1 MLLLFNYTLYIKT
14 NLMNRTKFL
23 ILFAL
28 CFAAVHVFAQT
39 LKPTEKLA
47 LVTGN
52 VTNFKKVPI
61 KKETILF
68 VEVKTKKEYKINTDD
83 KGNFEVL
90 LPVSSTYSLKYKN
103 FTADMDYTKME
114 IPADKN
120 ATYEVGVQIDPPKE
134 FTLSDV
140 LFDTG
145 KSTLKP
151 SSFKQ
156 LNDLFEVLQMKNTM
170 IVEIQGHTD
179 NVGKPD
185 ENLKLSEERA
195 KAVRDY
201 LVKKGIAAD
210 RITAKGYGDTM
221 PVAYNTDD
229 AGRAKN
235 RRTQL
240 KVIKE

>member
-1 MLLLFNYTLYIKT
+1 MKLHKIF
-14 NLMNRTKFL
+14 FSVL
-23 ILFAL
+23 ISILSTAI
-28 CFAAVHVFAQT
+28 HAQT
-39 LKPTEKLA
+39 LKPTDKLA
-47 LVTGN
+47 LVTGTA
-52 VTNFKKVPI
+52 TNFKKIPL
-61 KKETILF
+61 KKEMLMF
-68 VEVKTKKEYKINTDD
+68 VDVKTKKEYKVNTND
-83 KGNFEVL
+83 KGAFEVL
-90 LPVSSTYSLKYKN
+90 LPVSTTYSLKYKN

-114 IPADKN
+114 VPADAN

-145 KSTLKP
+145 KSTLKS

-156 LNDLFEVLQMKNTM
+156 LNDLVEVLKMKNTM
-170 IVEIQGHTD
+170 VVEIQGHTD
-179 NVGKPD
+179 NVGKPE

-195 KAVRDY
+195 KAVREY
-201 LVKKGIAAD
+201 LLKKGIEAT
-210 RITAKGYGDTM
+210 RVTAKGYGDTM
-221 PVAYNTDD
+221 PVAYNTDE

>member
-1 MLLLFNYTLYIKT
+1 MKIIKTLLFASTFFIVNS
-14 NLMNRTKFL
+14 
-23 ILFAL
+23 L
-28 CFAAVHVFAQT
+28 CAQT
-39 LKPTEKLA
+39 LKPTNKLA
-47 LVTGN
+47 LVMGKA
-52 VTNFKKVPI
+52 TNFKNVPL

-68 VEVKTKKEYKINTDD
+68 VDTKTKKEYKINTDD

-90 LPVSSTYSLKYKN
+90 IPVGATYSLKYKN
-103 FTADMDYTKME
+103 FTADMDYTKMDV
-114 IPADKN
+114 PKDPN
-120 ATYEVGVQIDPPKE
+120 ATYEVGIQIDPPKE

-145 KSTLKP
+145 KATLKP

-156 LNDLFEVLQMKNTM
+156 LNDLAEVLTTKSTM
-170 IVEIQGHTD
+170 IVEVQGHTD
-179 NVGKPD
+179 NVGKPED
-185 ENLKLSEERA
+185 NLKLSEERA

-201 LVKKGIAAD
+201 LVKKGID
-210 RITAKGYGDTM
+210 GTRITAKGYGDTK
-221 PVAYNTDD
+221 PVAYNTDE